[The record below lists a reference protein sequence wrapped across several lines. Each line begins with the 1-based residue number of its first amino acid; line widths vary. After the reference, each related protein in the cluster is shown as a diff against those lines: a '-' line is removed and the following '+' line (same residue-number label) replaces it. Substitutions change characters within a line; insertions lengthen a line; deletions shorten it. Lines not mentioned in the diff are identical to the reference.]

1 MLYVQIF
8 SDDFSLNLKFRKQE
22 KLIVRGVNPPS
33 WEYRENFDKSMKL
46 CTGVDYYVLLQKG
59 KRLTCG

>member
-22 KLIVRGVNPPS
+22 KLIVRGVNTPS
-33 WEYRENFDKSMKL
+33 WEYRRGDCFNTFVLIHFIKRKNFSDQVS
-46 CTGVDYYVLLQKG
+46 QKN
-59 KRLTCG
+59 